1 MQLDDAIDRR
11 QTEPGPLADLLGG
24 EKWLKDVVQRGL
36 VHTGAGVA
44 DTEAD
49 ELAGAR
55 FRMIVRVIFVD
66 FGSER
71 AHDELAAVGHGVAG
85 VRSQVRNELFQHAR
99 VRQDRGEV
107 GRIVALQRDLFAEQT
122 VQRVRDTGNDLVQI
136 ENPRLHDLA
145 SAKCQ

>member
-1 MQLDDAIDRR
+1 MDRR
-11 QTEPGPLADLLGG
+11 QTKPGPLADFLRG
-24 EKWLKDVVQRGL
+24 EKRLKDVVQSGL

-49 ELAGAR
+49 ELACAG
-55 FRMIVRVIFVD
+55 FGMIARVIFVD
-66 FGSER
+66 FRRER
-71 AHDELAAVGHGVAG
+71 AEDELAAVGHGVAG
-85 VRSQVRNELFQHAR
+85 IGGQVRYELFHHAH
-99 VRQDRGEV
+99 VGQDRREV